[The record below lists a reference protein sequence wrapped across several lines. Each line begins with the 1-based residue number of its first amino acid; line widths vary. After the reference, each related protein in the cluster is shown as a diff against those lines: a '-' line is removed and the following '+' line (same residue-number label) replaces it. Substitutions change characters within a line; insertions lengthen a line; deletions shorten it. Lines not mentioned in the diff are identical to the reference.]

1 MPKIEPGDG
10 AAETARILR
19 RGGIRYRSRPK
30 LPGSPDFVAE
40 GRLLV
45 LCDGPFRRGLG
56 HNAGRA
62 GGPYKT
68 SESVITQRVEACAL
82 KILAACAA
90 LSALLA
96 LSQSG
101 AQLAS
106 PLAQEEAGTAPD
118 EVLCNEGLVLVMRAS
133 GAACLRPA
141 TADRLGLE
149 IIQRSERYGHADAPA
164 VSDGALAD
172 LTGKPEKGSA
182 QVKAHALVPAPDF
195 KPAIQHPETGERL
208 ECVWEQCYAVSP
220 SSETYAGLH
229 GAQCSKHG
237 KCFVVSDVPPPKERE
252 PLVFLAYFKGEPIRT
267 TIMVDPD
274 RTGYWST
281 ATKAELDELL
291 PRLAGALGPEIHTH
305 LIIGSDPYVLSGD
318 EYDWLPAALGAGFE
332 NTRWRGSGLP
342 VAGDDFDF
350 HADQY
355 EYKWHVRDGWFT
367 AHNGLDG
374 GKIHHQ
380 RYSSVPG
387 SPTSLEFAA
396 EFMDTMGFDNWAPY
410 VGKVWGSGMIHG
422 TVLDQTT
429 DLKERYETTG
439 PTVQQVTSFIQDA
452 RGDPELNPE
461 RMTDSV
467 RHVRDNYGLYK
478 DAIFDRFETDH
489 IPLIAYNDGTG
500 WISVGPVPDGL
511 TGDFEGWSDYPIP
524 KPAVSR
530 TEAIERAL
538 EFAAADQVL
547 SGPECGLSVQ
557 DRSAEDRPRHV
568 YLDQVA
574 GAPFWV
580 VDMGACEV
588 RHDLCHAG
596 KIASR
601 EDLITMEESHAVV
614 DARWDMTDGQLDDW
628 VDDPSLCRQI
638 WEDNTEIRITPAGW
652 IDSAGMDK
660 APYVPYHQHIFNR
673 AHEVN
678 VDVFVDA
685 LDGQTA
691 WFRENEEWDSDIR
704 WRNSFFE
711 DENVWFLED
720 GKVTFASKWPKGYIY
735 ETIWLTDEMIR

>member
-1 MPKIEPGDG
+1 MPG
-10 AAETARILR
+10 AQA
-19 RGGIRYRSRPK
+19 
-30 LPGSPDFVAE
+30 
-40 GRLLV
+40 
-45 LCDGPFRRGLG
+45 
-56 HNAGRA
+56 
-62 GGPYKT
+62 GPYKT
-68 SESVITQRVEACAL
+68 SEYVISRRAPADSL
-82 KILAACAA
+82 KALAACAA
-90 LSALLA
+90 VSALLA

-106 PLAQEEAGTAPD
+106 PLAQEEAGAAPAD
-118 EVLCNEGLVLVMRAS
+118 VLCNEGLVLVMRAS

-149 IIQRSERYGHADAPA
+149 ILQRSERYGHADAPV

-172 LTGKPEKGSA
+172 LAGQPEKGSV
-182 QVKAHALVPAPDF
+182 QVRAHSLVPAPDF
-195 KPAIQHPETGERL
+195 KPALQHPDTGERL

-229 GAQCSKHG
+229 GAQCSRHG
-237 KCFVVSDVPPPKERE
+237 KCFVVSDVPPPTERE
-252 PLVFLAYFKGEPIRT
+252 PLVFFSSFRGEPIRT

-291 PRLAGALGPEIHTH
+291 PRLAGSLYQSLIAHTIADLGPAVRAPDGTRI
-305 LIIGSDPYVLSGD
+305 
-318 EYDWLPAALGAGFE
+318 WAAIGAGFE
-332 NTRWRGSGLP
+332 NARWQDQWQT

-350 HADQY
+350 TSERYDY
-355 EYKWHVRDGWFT
+355 LWSSNKGWFT

-374 GKIHHQ
+374 GKIEHQ
-380 RYSSVPG
+380 SYTPVPG
-387 SPTSLEFAA
+387 SPTGLEFAA
-396 EFMDTMGFDNWAPY
+396 EFMDTMGFDDWSVY
-410 VGKVWGSGMIHG
+410 VGKVWGSGLIHG

-429 DLKERYETTG
+429 DLKENYKATG

-452 RGDPELNPE
+452 RGDPELDPE
-461 RMTDSV
+461 KMTNSV
-467 RHVRDNYGLYK
+467 WHIRNNYGTYR
-478 DAIFDRFETDH
+478 DAIFDRFEPDH
-489 IPLIAYNDGTG
+489 IPLTAYNEGAG
-500 WISVGPVPDGL
+500 WISVGPVPDGMAG
-511 TGDFEGWSDYPIP
+511 TFEGWSDYPIP

-538 EFAAADQVL
+538 EFAAADPVL

-557 DRSAEDRPRHV
+557 DRSAEDRPRYV

-588 RHDLCHAG
+588 LRDLCHDD
-596 KIASR
+596 IVFSQ
-601 EDLITMEESHAVV
+601 DLLSMEEENAVIEEAK
-614 DARWDMTDGQLDDW
+614 ARGQWNLNL
-628 VDDPSLCRQI
+628 VYDPERWNTWGADSDQCRI
-638 WEDNTEIRITPAGW
+638 ILEKATGLKINAFGRINS
-652 IDSAGMDK
+652 SAMDK
-660 APYVPYHQHIFNR
+660 APYMPYHQHVFNR
-673 AHEVN
+673 IHEIN

-711 DENVWFLED
+711 DKNVWFLED

-735 ETIWLTDEMIR
+735 ETVWLTDELIR

>member
-1 MPKIEPGDG
+1 MYKIEPGDG

-19 RGGIRYRSRPK
+19 RGGVCYRSRPK
-30 LPGSPDFVAE
+30 LPGSPGFVVE
-40 GRLLV
+40 GRLPV
-45 LCDGPFRRGLG
+45 FCDGPFRRGLG
-56 HNAGRA
+56 TTPGAQA
-62 GGPYKT
+62 GPYKT
-68 SESVITQRVEACAL
+68 SGYVISQRAPADWL
-82 KILAACAA
+82 KALAACAA
-90 LSALLA
+90 VSVLLA
-96 LSQSG
+96 VSQSG

-118 EVLCNEGLVLVMRAS
+118 EVLCNEGLVLVIRAS

-149 IIQRSERYGHADAPA
+149 IILRSERHGHADAPA

-172 LTGKPEKGSA
+172 SDAAEPVEI
-182 QVKAHALVPAPDF
+182 KAHALVPAPDF
-195 KPAIQHPETGERL
+195 KPAIQHPGTGERL

-229 GAQCSKHG
+229 GAQCSRHG

-291 PRLAGALGPEIHTH
+291 PKIAGALGPEIHTH

-422 TVLDQTT
+422 TVLDQTA

-538 EFAAADQVL
+538 EFAAADPVL
-547 SGPECGLSVQ
+547 SGPECALSVQ
-557 DRSAEDRPRHV
+557 DRSAENRPRYV

-596 KIASR
+596 DIASR
-601 EDLITMEESHAVV
+601 EDLLTMEESRAIV
-614 DARWDMTDGQLDDW
+614 DAQWDMTDGQLDDW

-638 WEDNTEIRITPAGW
+638 WEDKTEIRITPAGW
-652 IDSAGMDK
+652 IDSAGMGK
-660 APYVPYHQHIFNR
+660 APYMPYHHSIFNH

-735 ETIWLTDEMIR
+735 ETVWLTDELMR

>member
-1 MPKIEPGDG
+1 M
-10 AAETARILR
+10 
-19 RGGIRYRSRPK
+19 
-30 LPGSPDFVAE
+30 
-40 GRLLV
+40 
-45 LCDGPFRRGLG
+45 
-56 HNAGRA
+56 
-62 GGPYKT
+62 
-68 SESVITQRVEACAL
+68 
-82 KILAACAA
+82 KILAVSIAA
-90 LSALLA
+90 SALLA
-96 LSQSG
+96 FSQSG

-106 PLAQEEAGTAPD
+106 PLAQTEAGTAPAD
-118 EVLCNEGLVLVMRAS
+118 VLCNEGLVLVMRAS

-149 IIQRSERYGHADAPA
+149 IIQRSERYSHADTPA

-172 LTGKPEKGSA
+172 SDAAEPVEI
-182 QVKAHALVPAPDF
+182 KAHALVPAPAF
-195 KPAIQHPETGERL
+195 KPAIQHPDTGERL

-274 RTGYWST
+274 RTGYWTT
-281 ATKAELDELL
+281 ATKEELDELL

-380 RYSSVPG
+380 RYSPVPG
-387 SPTSLEFAA
+387 YPTVKEFAPQ
-396 EFMDTMGFDNWAPY
+396 FMDTMGFDDWSPHF
-410 VGKVWGSGMIHG
+410 GKVPGVGLIRG
-422 TVLDQTT
+422 TALDQTT
-429 DLKERYETTG
+429 DITELYKTTG
-439 PTVQQVTSFIQDA
+439 PTVKQVGWFVQDA
-452 RGDPELNPE
+452 WGDPDLDPE
-461 RMTDSV
+461 KMTNSV
-467 RHVRDNYGLYK
+467 RHVRDNYGTYR
-478 DAIFDRFETDH
+478 DAIFDRFESDP
-489 IPLIAYNDGTG
+489 IPLIAYNDGAG
-500 WISVGPVPDGL
+500 WISLGIGPDALVV
-511 TGDFEGWSDYPIP
+511 DFEGWSDYPIP

-538 EFAAADQVL
+538 EFAADDPAL
-547 SGPECGLSVQ
+547 SGPECGLSVP
-557 DRSAEDRPRHV
+557 DKSAENRPRYV

-588 RHDLCHAG
+588 LRDLCHDD
-596 KIASR
+596 IVFSQ
-601 EDLITMEESHAVV
+601 DLLSIEEENAVIEEAK
-614 DARWDMTDGQLDDW
+614 ARGQWNPNLIY
-628 VDDPSLCRQI
+628 DPERWNTWGADSDQCRIILEKTTGLQI
-638 WEDNTEIRITPAGW
+638 NAFGRINSSAMDN
-652 IDSAGMDK
+652 
-660 APYVPYHQHIFNR
+660 APYMPYHQHIFNR
-673 AHEVN
+673 VHEIN

-691 WFRENEEWDSDIR
+691 WFRENEEWDSEWRSDVR
-704 WRNSFFE
+704 WRNSFF
-711 DENVWFLED
+711 DDKNVWFLED
-720 GKVTFASKWPKGYIY
+720 GEVTFVSKWPKGYIY
-735 ETIWLTDEMIR
+735 ETIWLTDEMVR

>member
-1 MPKIEPGDG
+1 M
-10 AAETARILR
+10 
-19 RGGIRYRSRPK
+19 
-30 LPGSPDFVAE
+30 
-40 GRLLV
+40 

-149 IIQRSERYGHADAPA
+149 TVARPERHADAPA

-172 LTGKPEKGSA
+172 LAGQPENNSA
-182 QVKAHALVPAPDF
+182 QVRAHALVPAPDF

-252 PLVFLAYFKGEPIRT
+252 PLVFFSSFRGEPIRT

-291 PRLAGALGPEIHTH
+291 PRLAGSLYQSLIAHTIAD
-305 LIIGSDPYVLSGD
+305 L
-318 EYDWLPAALGAGFE
+318 EPAVRAPDGTRIWAAIGAGFE
-332 NTRWRGSGLP
+332 NARWQDQWQT

-350 HADQY
+350 TSERYDY
-355 EYKWHVRDGWFT
+355 LWSSNKGWFT

-374 GKIHHQ
+374 GKIEHQ
-380 RYSSVPG
+380 SYTPVPG
-387 SPTSLEFAA
+387 SPTGKEFAA
-396 EFMDTMGFDNWAPY
+396 EFMDTMGFDGWSIY
-410 VGKVWGSGMIHG
+410 VGKVWSSGLIHG

-429 DLKERYETTG
+429 DLLELYKTTG
-439 PTVQQVTSFIQDA
+439 PTVQQVSSFIQDA
-452 RGDPELNPE
+452 RGDPELDPE
-461 RMTDSV
+461 KMTNSV
-467 RHVRDNYGLYK
+467 WHIRNNYGTYR
-478 DAIFDRFETDH
+478 DAIFDRFEPDH
-489 IPLIAYNDGTG
+489 IPLTAYNEGAG
-500 WISVGPVPDGL
+500 WISVGPVPDGMAG
-511 TGDFEGWSDYPIP
+511 TFEGWSDYPIP

-538 EFAAADQVL
+538 EFAADDPVL

-557 DRSAEDRPRHV
+557 DRSVEDRPRYV

-588 RHDLCHAG
+588 LRDLCHDD
-596 KIASR
+596 IVFSQ
-601 EDLITMEESHAVV
+601 DLLSMEEENAVIEEAK
-614 DARWDMTDGQLDDW
+614 ARGQWNLNL
-628 VDDPSLCRQI
+628 VYDPERWNTWGADSDQCRI
-638 WEDNTEIRITPAGW
+638 ILEKVTGLKINAFGRINS
-652 IDSAGMDK
+652 SAMDK
-660 APYVPYHQHIFNR
+660 APYMPYHQHVFNR
-673 AHEVN
+673 VHEIN

-720 GKVTFASKWPKGYIY
+720 GKVTFASEWPKGYIY
-735 ETIWLTDEMIR
+735 ETVWLTDEMMR